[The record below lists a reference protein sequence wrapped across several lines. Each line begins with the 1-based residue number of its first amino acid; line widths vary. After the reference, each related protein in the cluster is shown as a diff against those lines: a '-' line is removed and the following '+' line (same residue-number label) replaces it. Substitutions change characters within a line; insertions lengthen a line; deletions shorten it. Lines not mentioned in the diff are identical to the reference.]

1 MIIDN
6 LTIIGV
12 VVAIGL
18 ALVVSRLIAKGASGV
33 ATRSRRSL
41 HHS

>member
-12 VVAIGL
+12 IIAIGV
-18 ALVVSRLIAKGASGV
+18 AVVVSRLAAKGASSV
-33 ATRSRRSL
+33 VPKRRRA
-41 HHS
+41 

>member
-6 LTIIGV
+6 LTIVGVVIAIGV
-12 VVAIGL
+12 
-18 ALVVSRLIAKGASGV
+18 ALVVSRLVSKGASGV
-33 ATRSRRSL
+33 AAKSRRSL